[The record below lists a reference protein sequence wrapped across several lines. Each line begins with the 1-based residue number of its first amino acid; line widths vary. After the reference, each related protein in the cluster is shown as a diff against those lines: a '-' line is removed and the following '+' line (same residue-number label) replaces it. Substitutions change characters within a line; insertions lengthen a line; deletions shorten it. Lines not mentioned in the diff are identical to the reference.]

1 MEGVR
6 AVTAEPLRADE
17 AVELSELL
25 VFCAEVLDHND
36 DDIVGG
42 TGLLAAA
49 GTDLPG
55 LRSELL
61 TWAMR
66 LGDTPA
72 DRGLS

>member
-1 MEGVR
+1 
-6 AVTAEPLRADE
+6 VTAEPLRADE

-25 VFCAEVLDHND
+25 VFCAEVLDRD
-36 DDIVGG
+36 DDLDDGA
-42 TGLLAAA
+42 GLLAAA
-49 GTDLPG
+49 GTDLSG

-72 DRGLS
+72 ERGLS

>member
-1 MEGVR
+1 M
-6 AVTAEPLRADE
+6 TAEPLRADE

-36 DDIVGG
+36 DIDNAIS
-42 TGLLAAA
+42 LLAAA
-49 GTDLPG
+49 GTDLSG
-55 LRSELL
+55 LRCELL

-72 DRGLS
+72 NEGLS

>member
-6 AVTAEPLRADE
+6 AVTAQPLRADE

-25 VFCAEVLDHND
+25 VFCAEVLDHPD
-36 DDIVGG
+36 HIDSPA
-42 TGLLAAA
+42 GLLAAA
-49 GTDLPG
+49 GTDASG

-72 DRGLS
+72 NEGLK